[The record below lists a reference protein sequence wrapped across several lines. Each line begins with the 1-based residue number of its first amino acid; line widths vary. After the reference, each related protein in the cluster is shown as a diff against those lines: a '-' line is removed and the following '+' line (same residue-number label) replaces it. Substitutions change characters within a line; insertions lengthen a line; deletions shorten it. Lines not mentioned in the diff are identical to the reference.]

1 MESDRLKSEGSLD
14 LDGFMD
20 VLYVLMK
27 AAWGP
32 EWGVFSMNKPQLTD
46 ARNVVMPQ
54 IVYTIPSIKPGMQG
68 SHQEL
73 KPRLRERKMEVSPLT
88 GESGWVEI
96 YGRTLDCRINFIVY
110 GQNNREA
117 NLFSKRFRQLIDAFK
132 GYLLEKGVQNIWF
145 IEEDDRNL
153 EENSDEQVSSRMVAY
168 LVRIEELTRKELS
181 SIKSITVTA
190 DAIYEQLREENT
202 LPSQLN
208 PSL

>member
-46 ARNVVMPQ
+46 GRNVVMPQ

-73 KPRLRERKMEVSPLT
+73 KPRLREKKMEVSPLT

-117 NLFSKRFRQLIDAFK
+117 NLFSKRFRQLIDTFK

-181 SIKSITVTA
+181 FIKSITVTA
-190 DAIYEQLREENT
+190 DVIYEQLREENT

>member
-46 ARNVVMPQ
+46 GRNVVMPQ

-181 SIKSITVTA
+181 FIKSITVTA
-190 DAIYEQLREENT
+190 DVIYEQLREENT

>member
-46 ARNVVMPQ
+46 GRNVVMPQ

>member
-46 ARNVVMPQ
+46 GRNVVMPQ

-181 SIKSITVTA
+181 FIKRITVTA
-190 DAIYEQLREENT
+190 DVIYEQLREENT

>member
-32 EWGVFSMNKPQLTD
+32 DWGVFSMNKPQLTD
-46 ARNVVMPQ
+46 GRNVVMPQ

-117 NLFSKRFRQLIDAFK
+117 NLFSNRFRQLIDACK

-181 SIKSITVTA
+181 FIKSITVTA
-190 DAIYEQLREENT
+190 DVIYEQLREENT

>member
-32 EWGVFSMNKPQLTD
+32 DWGVFSMNKPQLTD
-46 ARNVVMPQ
+46 GRNVVMPQ
-54 IVYTIPSIKPGMQG
+54 IVYTVPSIKPGMQG

-181 SIKSITVTA
+181 FIKSITVTA
-190 DAIYEQLREENT
+190 DVIYEQLREENT

>member
-46 ARNVVMPQ
+46 GRNVVMPQ

-181 SIKSITVTA
+181 FIKSITVTA
-190 DAIYEQLREENT
+190 DVIYEQLREENT

-208 PSL
+208 SSL

>member
-32 EWGVFSMNKPQLTD
+32 DWGVFSMNKPQLTD
-46 ARNVVMPQ
+46 GRNVVMPQ

-168 LVRIEELTRKELS
+168 LVRIEELTRKELG

>member
-46 ARNVVMPQ
+46 GRNVVMPQ

-132 GYLLEKGVQNIWF
+132 GHLLEKGVQNIWF

-181 SIKSITVTA
+181 FIKSITVTA
-190 DAIYEQLREENT
+190 DVIYEQLREENT

>member
-32 EWGVFSMNKPQLTD
+32 DWGVFSMNKPQLTD
-46 ARNVVMPQ
+46 GRNVVMPQ

-181 SIKSITVTA
+181 LIKSITVTA
-190 DAIYEQLREENT
+190 DVIYEQLREENT

>member
-32 EWGVFSMNKPQLTD
+32 DWGVFSMNKPQLTD
-46 ARNVVMPQ
+46 GRNVVMPQ

-73 KPRLRERKMEVSPLT
+73 KPRLREKKMEVSPLT

-181 SIKSITVTA
+181 FIKSITVTA
-190 DAIYEQLREENT
+190 DVIYEQLREENT

>member
-14 LDGFMD
+14 LDDFMY
-20 VLYVLMK
+20 VLYALMK

-46 ARNVVMPQ
+46 GRNVVMPQ

-117 NLFSKRFRQLIDAFK
+117 NLFSKRFRQLIDTFK

-181 SIKSITVTA
+181 FIKSITVTA
-190 DAIYEQLREENT
+190 DVIYEQLREENT

>member
-27 AAWGP
+27 ASWGP

-54 IVYTIPSIKPGMQG
+54 IVYTVPSIKPGMQG

-73 KPRLRERKMEVSPLT
+73 KPRLREKKMEVSPLT

-117 NLFSKRFRQLIDAFK
+117 NLLSKRFRQLIDAFK
-132 GYLLEKGVQNIWF
+132 GHLLEKGVQNIWF

-181 SIKSITVTA
+181 FIKSITVTA
-190 DAIYEQLREENT
+190 DVIYEQLREENT

>member
-32 EWGVFSMNKPQLTD
+32 DWGVFSMNKPQLTD
-46 ARNVVMPQ
+46 GRNVVMPQ
-54 IVYTIPSIKPGMQG
+54 IVYTIPSIKPGIQG

-181 SIKSITVTA
+181 FIKSITVTA
-190 DAIYEQLREENT
+190 DVIYEQLREENT

>member
-1 MESDRLKSEGSLD
+1 M
-14 LDGFMD
+14 
-20 VLYVLMK
+20 
-27 AAWGP
+27 
-32 EWGVFSMNKPQLTD
+32 
-46 ARNVVMPQ
+46 
-54 IVYTIPSIKPGMQG
+54 
-68 SHQEL
+68 
-73 KPRLRERKMEVSPLT
+73 
-88 GESGWVEI
+88 
-96 YGRTLDCRINFIVY
+96 
-110 GQNNREA
+110 
-117 NLFSKRFRQLIDAFK
+117 
-132 GYLLEKGVQNIWF
+132 QNIWF

>member
-46 ARNVVMPQ
+46 GRNVVMPQ

-73 KPRLRERKMEVSPLT
+73 KPRLREKKMEVSPLT

-181 SIKSITVTA
+181 FIKSITVTA
-190 DAIYEQLREENT
+190 DVIYEQLREENT

>member
-1 MESDRLKSEGSLD
+1 MESDRLISEGSLD

-46 ARNVVMPQ
+46 GRNVVMPQ

-181 SIKSITVTA
+181 FIKSITVTA
-190 DAIYEQLREENT
+190 DVIYEQLREENT

>member
-1 MESDRLKSEGSLD
+1 MESDRLTSEGSLD

-46 ARNVVMPQ
+46 GRNVVMPQ

-132 GYLLEKGVQNIWF
+132 GHLLEKGVQNIWF

-181 SIKSITVTA
+181 FIKSITVTA
-190 DAIYEQLREENT
+190 DVIYEQLREENT

>member
-54 IVYTIPSIKPGMQG
+54 IVYTVPSIKPGMQG

>member
-46 ARNVVMPQ
+46 GRNVVMPQ

-168 LVRIEELTRKELS
+168 LVRIEELARKELS

-190 DAIYEQLREENT
+190 DVIYEQLREENT

>member
-54 IVYTIPSIKPGMQG
+54 IVYTVPSIKPGMQG

-73 KPRLRERKMEVSPLT
+73 KPRLRERKMEVSQLT

-117 NLFSKRFRQLIDAFK
+117 NLLSKRFRQLIDAFK

-181 SIKSITVTA
+181 FIKSITVTA
-190 DAIYEQLREENT
+190 DVIYEQLREENT

>member
-54 IVYTIPSIKPGMQG
+54 IVYTVPSIKPGMQG

-73 KPRLRERKMEVSPLT
+73 KPRLREKKMEVSPLT

-132 GYLLEKGVQNIWF
+132 GYLLEKGVPNIWF
-145 IEEDDRNL
+145 IEEAARNL
-153 EENSDEQVSSRMVAY
+153 EETSHEQVSSRMVAY

-181 SIKSITVTA
+181 FIKSITVSA
-190 DAIYEQLREENT
+190 DVIYEQLREENT

>member
-32 EWGVFSMNKPQLTD
+32 DWGVFSMNKPQLTD
-46 ARNVVMPQ
+46 GRNVVMPQ

-153 EENSDEQVSSRMVAY
+153 EENSDEQVEHGSERD
-168 LVRIEELTRKELS
+168 I
-181 SIKSITVTA
+181 I
-190 DAIYEQLREENT
+190 
-202 LPSQLN
+202 
-208 PSL
+208 

>member
-46 ARNVVMPQ
+46 GRNVVMPQ
-54 IVYTIPSIKPGMQG
+54 IVYTVPSIKPGMQG

-181 SIKSITVTA
+181 FIKSITVTA
-190 DAIYEQLREENT
+190 DVIYEQLREENT

>member
-32 EWGVFSMNKPQLTD
+32 DWGVFSMNKPQLTD
-46 ARNVVMPQ
+46 GRNVVMPQ

-68 SHQEL
+68 NHQEL

-181 SIKSITVTA
+181 FIKSITVTA
-190 DAIYEQLREENT
+190 DVIYEQLREENT

>member
-32 EWGVFSMNKPQLTD
+32 DWGVFSMNKPQLTD
-46 ARNVVMPQ
+46 GRNVVMPQ

-88 GESGWVEI
+88 GDSGWVEI

-181 SIKSITVTA
+181 FIKSITVTA
-190 DAIYEQLREENT
+190 DVIYEQLREENT

>member
-20 VLYVLMK
+20 VLYALMK

-46 ARNVVMPQ
+46 GRNVVMPQ

-181 SIKSITVTA
+181 FIKSITVTA
-190 DAIYEQLREENT
+190 DVIYEQLREENT

>member
-32 EWGVFSMNKPQLTD
+32 DWGVFSMNKPQLTD
-46 ARNVVMPQ
+46 GRNVVMPQ

-181 SIKSITVTA
+181 SIKSITVNA

>member
-46 ARNVVMPQ
+46 GRNVVMPQ

-145 IEEDDRNL
+145 IEEDDRNM

-181 SIKSITVTA
+181 FIKSITVTA
-190 DAIYEQLREENT
+190 DVIYEQLREENT

>member
-46 ARNVVMPQ
+46 GRNVVMPQ

-117 NLFSKRFRQLIDAFK
+117 NLFSKRFRQLIDTFK

-181 SIKSITVTA
+181 FIKSITVTA
-190 DAIYEQLREENT
+190 DVIYEQLREENT

>member
-32 EWGVFSMNKPQLTD
+32 DWGVFSMNKPQLTD
-46 ARNVVMPQ
+46 GRNVVMPQ

-181 SIKSITVTA
+181 FIKSITVTA
-190 DAIYEQLREENT
+190 DVIYEQLREENT

>member
-46 ARNVVMPQ
+46 GRNVVMPQ
-54 IVYTIPSIKPGMQG
+54 IVYTVPSIKPGMQG

-117 NLFSKRFRQLIDAFK
+117 NLFSKRFRHLIDDFK

-181 SIKSITVTA
+181 FIKSITVTA
-190 DAIYEQLREENT
+190 DVIYEQLREENT

>member
-46 ARNVVMPQ
+46 GRNVVMPQ
-54 IVYTIPSIKPGMQG
+54 IVYTVPSIKPGMQG

>member
-46 ARNVVMPQ
+46 GRNVVMPQ

-190 DAIYEQLREENT
+190 DVIYEQLREENT